1 MLARRHIMEHT
12 SLTRCDIISYI
23 QFSGRLVFVIGVT
36 KKSHQNISSVYDNST
51 VLWKNLTLINRRNT
65 LLNHRNSFWICGFNC
80 SLARLANSQRYNIQN
95 RYAIITSQEKV
106 SFEFKIERP
115 LTPIKMYY
123 SEVYPPIWS
132 CLFIYF

>member
-36 KKSHQNISSVYDNST
+36 KNSHQKISSVYDNISGF
-51 VLWKNLTLINRRNT
+51 WNNLTHIDRQKSI
-65 LLNHRNSFWICGFNC
+65 SFWRLRFIC
-80 SLARLANSQRYNIQN
+80 SLARISNTQHSNIWN
-95 RYAIITSQEKV
+95 RYAIITSEEKV

-123 SEVYPPIWS
+123 SEVFPPIWS
-132 CLFIYF
+132 CLFIHF

>member
-36 KKSHQNISSVYDNST
+36 KKSHQKISSVYDNIT
-51 VLWKNLTLINRRNT
+51 GLWKNSTLINRPKSI
-65 LLNHRNSFWICGFNC
+65 NHGNSFWIWCFIR
-80 SLARLANSQRYNIQN
+80 SLARLANTQCSNIWN
-95 RYAIITSQEKV
+95 RYAIITSEEKV

-123 SEVYPPIWS
+123 SEVFPPIGS
-132 CLFIYF
+132 CLFLYY